1 MNKLE
6 KRKVQ
11 LMIERVISAASVFP
25 EGSKE
30 RTVMDSVVA
39 GLKMLQD
46 GGLAVDGG

>member
-11 LMIERVISAASVFP
+11 LMVERVVSAASVFP

-30 RTVMDSVVA
+30 RVVLDSVIA
-39 GLKMLQD
+39 GLKMLMD
-46 GGLAVDGG
+46 GGLA